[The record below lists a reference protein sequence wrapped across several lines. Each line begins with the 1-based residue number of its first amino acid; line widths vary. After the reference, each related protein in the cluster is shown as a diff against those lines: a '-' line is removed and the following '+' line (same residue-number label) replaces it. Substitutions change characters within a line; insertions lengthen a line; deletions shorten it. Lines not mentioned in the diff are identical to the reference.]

1 MTIQSW
7 FCYFELFRVYSF
19 SPSSGIHCGLLIT
32 SLCLKSSQRSWIWPF
47 CSRNISIRFCR
58 NEAIWNTLIQTNKQ
72 PNEQVSWWN
81 LGAEGIA
88 DKELLL
94 GCHLSVEEPQLLPVE
109 ICLPLVSSSYPPGG
123 VEVED
128 TLRTFLKIALCQT
141 TTYLGHW
148 SPIKHLVPKITFRV
162 SQGWPSGSGLATVI
176 LQPI

>member
-1 MTIQSW
+1 MLQTSTWKGFSCAGRWGYFTSNWDQKLSADMADALKIGHIDWEANCNWKALIHKSVRLHISW
-7 FCYFELFRVYSF
+7 
-19 SPSSGIHCGLLIT
+19 
-32 SLCLKSSQRSWIWPF
+32 Q
-47 CSRNISIRFCR
+47 
-58 NEAIWNTLIQTNKQ
+58 
-72 PNEQVSWWN
+72 N

-94 GCHLSVEEPQLLPVE
+94 GCHLLVEEPQLLPVE
-109 ICLPLVSSSYPPGG
+109 ICPPLVSSSYPPGG

-162 SQGWPSGSGLATVI
+162 SQGWSSGSCLTTVI
-176 LQPI
+176 LQHISFET